1 MYQDYNFHSNESSHT
16 QQYLSDPIEKLL
28 QQFGSKNILDVG
40 CGNGALAAF
49 LISKGYN
56 VYGIDAS
63 ESGISIAKKN
73 YGADRFFVQNVESE
87 TLTEELKNI
96 PFDTII
102 STEVVEHLYSPK
114 QYMQFCHNILAPHGG
129 HIIISTPYHG
139 YLKNVVLALSGKM
152 DNHFTVLWEGG
163 HIKFFSKKTLSTLI
177 EQAGFEVV
185 GFYGA
190 GRLPYLWKSMILV
203 GKAKML

>member
-1 MYQDYNFHSNESSHT
+1 MYNDYNFHSESSSHT
-16 QQYLSDPIEKLL
+16 QNYLSPVVEKLL
-28 QQFGSKNILDVG
+28 QTLQSKTILDVG
-40 CGNGALAAF
+40 CGNGALAAS
-49 LISKGYN
+49 LMQKGYN

-63 ESGISIAKKN
+63 ETGIAIAKKN
-73 YGADRFFVQNVESE
+73 YGKDRFFVQNVESE
-87 TLTEELKNI
+87 TITQALQNI

-114 QYMQFCHNILAPHGG
+114 QYMQFCHNILALSGG

-139 YLKNVVLALSGKM
+139 YLKNVALVFSGKL

-163 HIKFFSKKTLSTLI
+163 HIKFFSKKTLSALM
-177 EQAGFEVV
+177 EQSGFEVV

-203 GKAKML
+203 GKAR

>member
-1 MYQDYNFHSNESSHT
+1 MYNDYNFHSESSSHT
-16 QQYLSDPIEKLL
+16 QNYLSPVVEKLL
-28 QQFGSKNILDVG
+28 QTLQSKTILDVG
-40 CGNGALAAF
+40 CGNGALAAS
-49 LISKGYN
+49 LMQKGYN

-63 ESGISIAKKN
+63 ETGIAIAKKN
-73 YGADRFFVQNVESE
+73 YGKDCFFVQNVESE
-87 TLTEELKNI
+87 TITQALQNI

-114 QYMQFCHNILAPHGG
+114 QYMQFCHNILAPSGG

-139 YLKNVVLALSGKM
+139 YLKNVALAFSGKL

-163 HIKFFSKKTLSTLI
+163 HIKFFSKKTLSTLM
-177 EQAGFEVV
+177 EQSGFEVV

-203 GKAKML
+203 GKAR